1 MKMPRRCFSVYM
13 RKILKID
20 VFIRIFACVK
30 TSLRMSLLYIH
41 IPYCKR
47 ICSYCDFY
55 RTAALGT
62 LSPTLDNMHR
72 EMRSRRDYLSD
83 KHLRTIYF
91 GGGTPS
97 IVEPEHLQRLVDEA
111 DRLWDCAALE
121 EVTVE
126 ANPDDITRDYV
137 AALRRTAVD
146 RVSLGVQSF
155 DDRVLRLM
163 NRRHTAAE
171 ASDAVKR
178 LQDAGYEN
186 MSIDLIFGIDGFGGE
201 VLDDSL
207 RRAVELGITHISAY
221 HLTIEPHTVFARRV
235 AEGTM
240 REVDERVSER
250 EFLAVHDALTSAGYE
265 HYEVSNY
272 ALPGRRAR
280 HNSAYWTGEA
290 YLGIGP
296 GAHSFDGDSSR
307 CRCCSTA
314 EQYSR
319 GEIDYESETLTLG
332 ERFDEYV
339 MVSLRRSEGIDIE
352 HVSRTFGRDRAEKML
367 TAAQRWQDSGD
378 LVADK
383 GCLRIPPERFLIS
396 DAVIE
401 SLFE

>member
-1 MKMPRRCFSVYM
+1 
-13 RKILKID
+13 
-20 VFIRIFACVK
+20 
-30 TSLRMSLLYIH
+30 MSLLYIH

-55 RTAALGT
+55 RTAALGSLSST
-62 LSPTLDNMHR
+62 LAVMHDEIR
-72 EMRSRRDYLSD
+72 ARRDYLTD
-83 KHLRTIYF
+83 KHIRTIYF

-97 IVEPEHLQRLVDEA
+97 LVEPEHLQRLIDEA
-111 DRLWDCAALE
+111 DRLWECTALE

-146 RVSLGVQSF
+146 RVSLGIQSF
-155 DDRVLRLM
+155 DDGLLRLM

-186 MSIDLIFGIDGFGGE
+186 MSIDLIFGIDGFGGR
-201 VLDDSL
+201 VLDESL
-207 RRAVELGITHISAY
+207 QRAVELGVTHISAY
-221 HLTIEPHTVFARRV
+221 HLTIEPRTAFARRV
-235 AEGTM
+235 ANGTM
-240 REVDERVSER
+240 REVDERISES
-250 EFLAVHDALTSAGYE
+250 EFRTVHDTLTAAGYE

-296 GAHSFDGDSSR
+296 GAHSFDGDR
-307 CRCCSTA
+307 RRDRCCSTA
-314 EQYSR
+314 ERYSR
-319 GEIDYESETLTLG
+319 GEIKYESETLTSG

-339 MVSLRRSEGIDIE
+339 MVSLRRSEGIDIG
-352 HVSRTFGRDRAEKML
+352 HVERTFGRDRTEKML
-367 TAAQRWQDSGD
+367 AASQRWQASGDMILDSGH
-378 LVADK
+378 
-383 GCLRIPPERFLIS
+383 LRIPPERFLIS

>member
-1 MKMPRRCFSVYM
+1 
-13 RKILKID
+13 
-20 VFIRIFACVK
+20 
-30 TSLRMSLLYIH
+30 MSLLYIH

-55 RTAALGT
+55 RTAALRT
-62 LSPTLDNMHR
+62 LPETLDMMHT

-97 IVEPEHLQRLVDEA
+97 LVEPEQLQRLVDTA
-111 DRLWDCAALE
+111 DTLWDCAALE
-121 EVTVE
+121 EMTVE
-126 ANPDDITRDYV
+126 ANPDDITRKYV
-137 AALRRTAVD
+137 EALRRTSVD

-201 VLDDSL
+201 VLKDSL
-207 RRAVELGITHISAY
+207 RRTVALSPTHISAY
-221 HLTIEPHTVFARRV
+221 HLTIEPRTAFARCV
-235 AEGTM
+235 ADGTM
-240 REVDERVSER
+240 REIDERISER
-250 EFLAVHDALTSAGYE
+250 EFLAVHDALTAAGYE

-272 ALPGRRAR
+272 ALPDRRAR

-307 CRCCSTA
+307 CRCSSTT
-314 EQYSR
+314 ESYSR
-319 GEIDYESETLTLG
+319 GEIEYESETLTTG

-339 MVSLRRSEGIDIE
+339 MVSLRRSEGIDLDRI
-352 HVSRTFGRDRAEKML
+352 RTDFGNERAEKTI
-367 TAAQRWQDSGD
+367 TASQRWLDSGD
-378 LVADK
+378 LVAE
-383 GCLRIPPERFLIS
+383 GNRLRIPPERFLIS

>member
-1 MKMPRRCFSVYM
+1 
-13 RKILKID
+13 
-20 VFIRIFACVK
+20 
-30 TSLRMSLLYIH
+30 MSLLYIH

-55 RTAALGT
+55 RTAALRS
-62 LSPTLDNMHR
+62 LPATLDTMHR
-72 EMRSRRDYLSD
+72 EMHRRRDYLAD
-83 KHLRTIYF
+83 KRIRTVYF

-97 IVEPEHLQRLVDEA
+97 LAAPEALQRLIDTA
-111 DRLWDCAALE
+111 DTLWDCGHLE

-146 RVSLGVQSF
+146 RVSLGIQSF

-171 ASDAVKR
+171 ATDAVKR

-186 MSIDLIFGIDGFGGE
+186 MSIDLIFGIDGFGGR
-201 VLDDSL
+201 VLDESL
-207 RRAVELGITHISAY
+207 QRAAELSVAHVSAY
-221 HLTIEPHTVFARRV
+221 HLTIEPRTLFARRV
-235 AEGTM
+235 EEGKM
-240 REVDERVSER
+240 HEVGEDVSER
-250 EFLAVHDALTSAGYE
+250 EFGRVHDILTDAGYE

-272 ALPGRRAR
+272 AMPGHRAR

-296 GAHSFDGDSSR
+296 GAHSFDGDRER
-307 CRCCSTA
+307 CRCSSTA
-314 EQYSR
+314 EEYSR
-319 GEIDYESETLTLG
+319 GEIGFETETLSPG
-332 ERFDEYV
+332 QQFDEYV
-339 MVSLRRSEGIDIE
+339 MVSLRCAEGIDMAYVE
-352 HVSRTFGRDRAEKML
+352 SRFGSQHAAKML
-367 TAAQRWQDSGD
+367 AAADRWLESGD
-378 LVADK
+378 LIAD
-383 GCLRIPPERFLIS
+383 GGRLRIPPERFLIS